1 MTPTLRPVHIPWGLD
16 GTVFYSNGLV
26 DEDENVYLLDAS
38 GRFTIAHD
46 TTKYIRLGRLKY
58 FPVAVEG

>member
-1 MTPTLRPVHIPWGLD
+1 MTPTLRPVHIPWGLV
-16 GTVFYSNGLV
+16 GTVFCSDGMV
-26 DEDENVYLLDAS
+26 DEDGNIYLLDVS

-46 TTKYIRLGRLKY
+46 TTKHIRLGRLKY